1 MEYMG
6 EYEYIAANLI
16 RHEIFVAWLV
26 KSVNSFRAIQPKII
40 QYLYVLA
47 VWHISIN
54 YKQNT

>member
-1 MEYMG
+1 MG

-16 RHEIFVAWLV
+16 GHEIFVAWLV

-47 VWHISIN
+47 AWHISIN